1 MKYNKLVRDK
11 VPEVI
16 VQNGEKPI
24 THIASEGEYWKKLKE
39 KLLEETNEFL
49 ENEDKKEL
57 IDILEVIDEI
67 CEFKKIDKNEL
78 KILQQQKANERGK
91 FKKRIILD
99 EVEE

>member
-16 VQNGEKPI
+16 IKNGEKPF
-24 THIASEGEYWKKLKE
+24 THIAGEKEYWEKLKE

-49 ENEDKKEL
+49 ENDDKKEL

-67 CEFKKIDKNEL
+67 CEFKKINKNEL